1 MLGTVRSGYWVWHK
15 AMETLLKKPEVL
27 RDEHGRFDRH
37 GKTLSKTA
45 KARPI
50 NKHQDNAV
58 IAESVTFAI
67 GAGKPGPGRP
77 KGSKNK
83 TSLVLKEAILAALDR
98 VGG

>member
-27 RDEHGRFDRH
+27 RDEHERFDRH

-50 NKHQDNAV
+50 NKHQDNTV
-58 IAESVTFAI
+58 IAESVDWI
-67 GAGKPGPGRP
+67 GKAWTWAP
-77 KGSKNK
+77 KGI
-83 TSLVLKEAILAALDR
+83 EE
-98 VGG
+98 